1 VEGQWVV
8 EADFGKGVQRER
20 AALVSERREILFG
33 PWHILLIASSLGSI
47 RR

>member
-33 PWHILLIASSLGSI
+33 HILLIASSLGSI